1 MRLRKPRIA
10 HLPNA
15 LPPLDPDPMSPVL
28 NLFALIGRYGT
39 QGFAISIFMGL
50 ALPQFAAAAR
60 PMLAVTIFVFVTI
73 TFARVDAAAMRA
85 LLRRPL
91 PLLLASL
98 WLIAAPIGLTLSL
111 FAVVGRAALDPGLVL
126 GLAVFAASPPIMSA
140 PAVAML
146 LGLSPTLLVA
156 AVLATTSLAPLLSPV
171 VADLVAGAA
180 VPLDLA
186 VLIRRLLLLIGGAVV
201 AAGLLRWILGEA
213 RIRAHK
219 ASFDGL
225 GVVMYFVFAVAA
237 MDGVLAAAVATPWR
251 VASFLGLAFAMS
263 IAGFGLS
270 MLLLRTLPMSD
281 RFVLGYA
288 TGQRNMG
295 LLVAALGASTPDTTF
310 LFFALAQFP
319 IYMMPQIVKPLARRL
334 APQAAPVAPAGS
346 P

>member
-1 MRLRKPRIA
+1 MFDSITGRLSGVIKTLRGQARLTESNVQEALREVRMALLEADVALPVVKDFIA
-10 HLPNA
+10 H
-15 LPPLDPDPMSPVL
+15 VKE
-28 NLFALIGRYGT
+28 
-39 QGFAISIFMGL
+39 
-50 ALPQFAAAAR
+50 
-60 PMLAVTIFVFVTI
+60 
-73 TFARVDAAAMRA
+73 RA
-85 LLRRPL
+85 L
-91 PLLLASL
+91 
-98 WLIAAPIGLTLSL
+98 GEE
-111 FAVVGRAALDPGLVL
+111 VVGSLTPGQALVGVVYDELTVL
-126 GLAVFAASPPIMSA
+126 M
-140 PAVAML
+140 
-146 LGLSPTLLVA
+146 
-156 AVLATTSLAPLLSPV
+156 
-171 VADLVAGAA
+171 GAA
-180 VPLDLA
+180 NVPLDLA